1 MQSKYMGKL
10 KPITVMKT
18 IENDMAP
25 KSSYDAG
32 DAGSYVVVT
41 VAIGTPIE
49 A

>member
-1 MQSKYMGKL
+1 MEKL
-10 KPITVMKT
+10 KPTTIMKT

-32 DAGSYVVVT
+32 SYVTT

>member
-1 MQSKYMGKL
+1 MEKL
-10 KPITVMKT
+10 KPTTIMKT

-25 KSSYDAG
+25 KSAYDAG

-41 VAIGTPIE
+41 VAVGTPIE